1 MKYLLS
7 VVALLFSVYAN
18 AQFIKHIDE
27 NGNVSYTDDPQY
39 DYSQDELD
47 ESEINNE
54 LEEIK

>member
-1 MKYLLS
+1 MKYMLS
-7 VVALLFSVYAN
+7 VVALLFSVCAN

-27 NGNVSYTDDPQY
+27 NGNVSFTDDPQY